1 MRSTIIVGCL
11 ILIACHSEQQKTES
25 QVQRPEA
32 KIDSTYFQILGID
45 DLSKNLS
52 NTQIRITIEF
62 SLSDTGHIFN
72 IKDNGGAWKGEFYRY
87 RFDLDE
93 RDNKKNVLL
102 SRMVTEAIPKS
113 GWNSFLEKV
122 EKIGLY
128 TLEDKDRK
136 RNYGLCTDANIIK
149 VEIEK
154 NGKYNEYVYPCWE
167 VISDQTQ
174 INKIKEILEVVKAEF
189 NFQVFPKDYEN
200 VGLPPKQRDTN
211 NKPKEQHVILEDIK
225 SK

>member
-113 GWNSFLEKV
+113 GWNISW
-122 EKIGLY
+122 
-128 TLEDKDRK
+128 K
-136 RNYGLCTDANIIK
+136 RLKKLDCIPLRTKTERGIMGFALML
-149 VEIEK
+149 
-154 NGKYNEYVYPCWE
+154 
-167 VISDQTQ
+167 
-174 INKIKEILEVVKAEF
+174 IL
-189 NFQVFPKDYEN
+189 
-200 VGLPPKQRDTN
+200 L
-211 NKPKEQHVILEDIK
+211 K
-225 SK
+225 SKLKKMENIMNMSIPAGR